1 MLAYQRMLHDIT
13 PLRRMIIEMSY
24 ETWPQV
30 GWATTPEATAIV
42 KQRSCAAVELSL
54 AKLEAV
60 QARIGLAALPA
71 PCCCQIPARCF
82 PLPQLAMPSVLKS
95 LRAAEP
101 QLQPACVAPAR
112 SLPQLAQLDKE
123 EWLMQQLK

>member
-1 MLAYQRMLHDIT
+1 VLAYQRMLHDIT

-60 QARIGLAALPA
+60 QASFGLAALPA
-71 PCCCQIPARCF
+71 PCCCQVPARCF
-82 PLPQLAMPSVLKS
+82 ALFHRWHCPACSIRCAPRSRSCNRRALRR
-95 LRAAEP
+95 RAASHSW
-101 QLQPACVAPAR
+101 LSWIR
-112 SLPQLAQLDKE
+112 SG
-123 EWLMQQLK
+123 